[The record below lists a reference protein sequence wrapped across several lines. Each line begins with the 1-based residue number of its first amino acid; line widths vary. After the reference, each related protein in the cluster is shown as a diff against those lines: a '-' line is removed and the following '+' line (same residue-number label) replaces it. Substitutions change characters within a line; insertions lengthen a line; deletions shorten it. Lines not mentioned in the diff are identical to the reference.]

1 MWAAENGSAG
11 SNTFCIQKYLETE
24 YWSRFRQYRRR
35 SLWCAELL
43 VSLRLCAGG
52 G

>member
-24 YWSRFRQYRRR
+24 YWSRFRQYRWVVLAFTEPATF
-35 SLWCAELL
+35 SL
-43 VSLRLCAGG
+43 VR
-52 G
+52 